1 MSTAPDRM
9 ETAVSEQSATRTRQV
24 PAASGASPRRRRRR
38 SAALAPLLWLGP
50 AIVLI
55 AVVVLWPVVVMFRT
69 SFQHISPDGFNL
81 GSAGWHNF
89 SDLFHEPA
97 LSGVLLRTAIWVLAV
112 VAVTV
117 LISLAV
123 AQLFNQQF
131 PGRRM
136 ARWALIAPWAASVM
150 MTALIFRWALDDT
163 SGVINV
169 FLHDIGLMP
178 KLGSDQ
184 ADWLGR
190 PVAALVWMMV
200 VAVFVSVPFTTYA
213 LLAGLQTIP
222 GDVHEAAKVD
232 GAGKWRTYL
241 SITLPLLRPALIVAT
256 LINVVNV
263 FNSFPII
270 WEMTRGGPGYETSTT
285 TTFMFILKQS
295 YVGESAAMSVLNF
308 GLVIVVVLLFLR
320 MTRWKETVD

>member
-1 MSTAPDRM
+1 M
-9 ETAVSEQSATRTRQV
+9 ETAVSEQSATRV
-24 PAASGASPRRRRRR
+24 RRETALPGPVARR
-38 SAALAPLLWLGP
+38 SRRVSRALTPLLWVGP
-50 AIVLI
+50 AVVLI

-81 GSAGWHNF
+81 GSAGKKNYL
-89 SDLFHEPA
+89 DLFHEPA
-97 LSGVLLRTAIWVLAV
+97 LVGVLLRTVVWVVVV

-117 LISLAV
+117 LISLAL
-123 AQLFNQQF
+123 AQLFNEHF
-131 PGRRM
+131 PGRRV
-136 ARWALIAPWAASVM
+136 ARWALIAPWAASVV

-169 FLHDIGLMP
+169 FLHDIGVLH
-178 KLGSDQ
+178 KLGSNQ

-190 PVAALVWMMV
+190 PVPALIWMMV

-222 GDVHEAAKVD
+222 GEVHEAARVD
-232 GAGKWRTYL
+232 GSGVWRTYR

-256 LINVVNV
+256 LINVINV

-295 YVGESAAMSVLNF
+295 YVGESASMSVLNF
-308 GLVIVVVLLFLR
+308 VLVIVVVVLFLR
-320 MTRWKETVD
+320 MTRWKEAVD